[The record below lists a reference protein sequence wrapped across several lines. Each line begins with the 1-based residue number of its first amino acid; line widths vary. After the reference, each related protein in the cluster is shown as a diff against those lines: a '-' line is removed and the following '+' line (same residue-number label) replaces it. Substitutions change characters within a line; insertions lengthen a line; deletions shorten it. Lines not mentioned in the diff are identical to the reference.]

1 MAHLQHKNM
10 YSRRRTDLW
19 CKVETQV
26 AATGEVVLNQERHL
40 AGEADLDLARQG
52 SSLAE
57 VDQVLERESQRNGL
71 RQLNVDIQIGLVNVG
86 VASQSD

>member
-1 MAHLQHKNM
+1 MLHLYHKYMDNK
-10 YSRRRTDLW
+10 RRTNLW

-26 AATGEVVLNQERHL
+26 AATREVVLNQERHL
-40 AGEADLDLARQG
+40 AGEADLDLARQS

-57 VDQVLERESQRNGL
+57 VDQVFEREGQRNGL
-71 RQLNVDIQIGLVNVG
+71 RQLNVDIQIRLVNVG

>member
-1 MAHLQHKNM
+1 MIHLYHEYMHRK
-10 YSRRRTDLW
+10 RKTDLW

-26 AATGEVVLNQERHL
+26 TATREVVLNQERHL

-52 SSLAE
+52 SGLAE
-57 VDQVLERESQRNGL
+57 VDQVLEGEGQRNGL
-71 RQLNVDIQIGLVNVG
+71 RQLNIDVQIGLVNVG